1 MSAAELGAVTP
12 EKRDA
17 PPPVHQSAGKRRRL
31 QSGNIE
37 VASVAAGSWVTLTPE
52 SRRQADRLKAS
63 VACLVTSVN
72 QESATATVLFPNRL
86 SLFLRQHDGAA
97 VRFRTEMQPISR
109 LHACKIEDVS
119 GLDRKMILTLCSV
132 LSEHREEVASKLGM
146 DARATETVEAP
157 AASTMDGER
166 MTAFVSGVAK
176 VLVAAKREILEKA
189 KLCSAMAEA
198 GFEEQE
204 INSGLQAMEDWNKI
218 MVSDD
223 TVFRV

>member
-1 MSAAELGAVTP
+1 MTAAELGAITP

-17 PPPVHQSAGKRRRL
+17 PPPVHPSASKRRRL
-31 QSGNIE
+31 QSGILE
-37 VASVAAGSWVTLTPE
+37 AASVTAGSWVTLTPE
-52 SRRQADRLKAS
+52 SRRQTDRLKAS

-86 SLFLRQHDGAA
+86 SLFLQQHDGAA

-109 LHACKIEDVS
+109 LRPCRVEDVS

-132 LSEHREEVASKLGM
+132 LSEHREVVASKLGTE
-146 DARATETVEAP
+146 AKATQMVEAP
-157 AASTMDGER
+157 VASTMDGER
-166 MTAFVSGVAK
+166 MKAFVSCVSR
-176 VLVAAKREILEKA
+176 VFAAAQREILEKA
-189 KLCSAMAEA
+189 KLCLAMAEA
-198 GFEEQE
+198 GFEESE
-204 INSGLQAMEDWNKI
+204 INSGLQIMEDWNKI